1 MQTLS
6 TRTGLSPTLAGFS
19 KPFRFLSLHYWPLPR
34 SLATTDGVSIDV
46 LSSGYLDVSVPRV
59 RLITLCI
66 QMMILQCRGFP
77 HSDICGSTNAR
88 FSPQLFAACHVLLRL
103 SVPRHPPYALTY
115 SSNPHQRPAD
125 RPKAT
130 IRNQSPAG
138 IQNTQRLR
146 CKLIAA
152 TGLRSTHCPM
162 SCPGA
167 QTARRTIT
175 RR

>member
-1 MQTLS
+1 MVPPCSDRISRVPPYSRIKGLS
-6 TRTGLSPTLAGFS
+6 TRTGLSPTLACLS
-19 KPFRFLSLHYWPLPR
+19 RHFRFLTLYYWPLPR

-103 SVPRHPPYALTY
+103 SVPRHPPYALNY
-115 SSNPHQRPAD
+115 SSNPYQRSD
-125 RPKAT
+125 VR
-130 IRNQSPAG
+130 G
-138 IQNTQRLR
+138 QRSEVRYQKISGNCQKPL
-146 CKLIAA
+146 
-152 TGLRSTHCPM
+152 P
-162 SCPGA
+162 
-167 QTARRTIT
+167 
-175 RR
+175 